1 MRTADKIE
9 EQNSQGESSTQ
20 RNRKNKRGDGRGMH
34 GNLRSRA
41 NLRPKPWPKGISGNP
56 GGKPGYDVAAKIA
69 RTVLEENQ
77 AAIYNGLAERAIEGN
92 AYTFKELAERGYGKL
107 KETIEHSGDDLL
119 LAALALGRKRIASTP
134 DDNPN
139 R

>member
-1 MRTADKIE
+1 MRTADNIE
-9 EQNSQGESSTQ
+9 EQNARASTQ
-20 RNRKNKRGDGRGMH
+20 RTRKKGIGT
-34 GNLRSRA
+34 GNHPNSRA
-41 NLRPKPWPKGISGNP
+41 QLRPKPWPKGLSGNP

-77 AAIYNGLAERAIEGN
+77 DAIYDGLAKRAIEGN

-107 KETIEHSGDDLL
+107 VEKHEHSADDLL
-119 LAALALGRKRIASTP
+119 LAALALGRKRIAS
-134 DDNPN
+134 DDTS